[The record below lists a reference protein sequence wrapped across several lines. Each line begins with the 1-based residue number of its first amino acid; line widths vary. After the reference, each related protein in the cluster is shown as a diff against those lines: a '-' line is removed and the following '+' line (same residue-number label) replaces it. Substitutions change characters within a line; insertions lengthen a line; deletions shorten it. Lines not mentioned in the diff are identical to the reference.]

1 MQPAR
6 PDPLPQP
13 HRCPSNSV
21 TNRWCVLVRVGV
33 YLACRA
39 PVGIGGNLV
48 GEGGLDDI
56 GLLLGVYRTVPEA
69 HEGEQE
75 NKRTRERER
84 TREHEETDLKRGG
97 VHHEVSVLG
106 SGF

>member
-1 MQPAR
+1 MGYAASTPR
-6 PDPLPQP
+6 PFASAAPLPQQQRYQP
-13 HRCPSNSV
+13 
-21 TNRWCVLVRVGV
+21 LVCIGV

-75 NKRTRERER
+75 NKRTRERENEKE
-84 TREHEETDLKRGG
+84 RENMKKQI
-97 VHHEVSVLG
+97 
-106 SGF
+106 